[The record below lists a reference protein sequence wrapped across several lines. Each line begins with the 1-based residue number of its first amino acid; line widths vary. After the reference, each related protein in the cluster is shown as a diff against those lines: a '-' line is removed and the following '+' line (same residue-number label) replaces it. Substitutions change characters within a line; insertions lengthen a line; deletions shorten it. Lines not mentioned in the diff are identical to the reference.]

1 MSLALILT
9 CSGIM
14 SGTANA
20 TVTVVNTGAKG
31 RFPSVSGNIIAFEGP
46 DKAIMYYDIS
56 TGLTTNTGA
65 VGVRPSVSGSIIAFH
80 TGGVIR
86 YYDILTGSLVD
97 TGAIGIE
104 PSISGSIIAFRTH
117 ESMIGVDLNDDG
129 DLNDWVIMYYDI
141 SAPAGTELVNT
152 KAEGVNPEI
161 SGSII
166 AFEWP
171 RGTIRYYDI
180 SDKSVTNTDAI
191 GNVPSVSGSIIA
203 FVGPGKAIMYYD
215 ISTGL
220 VTNTGAIGINPSVS
234 GSIIAFHTDVTVDS
248 VIMYLIIVL
257 STNEISSEV
266 DAFLADGSIDNKG
279 IAQALHAHLRQAQ
292 AKIDKGDIM
301 GAKKTLNRFI
311 DFLEGPQS
319 GKHITTDAAQT
330 LIIKAQALI
339 NSL

>member
-1 MSLALILT
+1 
-9 CSGIM
+9 
-14 SGTANA
+14 
-20 TVTVVNTGAKG
+20 
-31 RFPSVSGNIIAFEGP
+31 
-46 DKAIMYYDIS
+46 MYYDIS
-56 TGLTTNTGA
+56 APSGTELVNTGA
-65 VGVRPSVSGSIIAFH
+65 IGELVSVSGSIIAFR
-80 TGGVIR
+80 TFDGDVGVGG
-86 YYDILTGSLVD
+86 
-97 TGAIGIE
+97 E
-104 PSISGSIIAFRTH
+104 
-117 ESMIGVDLNDDG
+117 DLNDDG

-141 SAPAGTELVNT
+141 SAPAGTELVST

-180 SDKSVTNTDAI
+180 SDKSETNTEAS
-191 GNVPSVSGSIIA
+191 GYVPSVSGSIIA
-203 FVGPGKAIMYYD
+203 FVTGWVIRYYD

-220 VTNTGAIGINPSVS
+220 VTNTDATGINPSVS
-234 GSIIAFHTDVTVDS
+234 GSIIAFHTDVTEDS
-248 VIMYLIIVL
+248 VIMYLIIAL